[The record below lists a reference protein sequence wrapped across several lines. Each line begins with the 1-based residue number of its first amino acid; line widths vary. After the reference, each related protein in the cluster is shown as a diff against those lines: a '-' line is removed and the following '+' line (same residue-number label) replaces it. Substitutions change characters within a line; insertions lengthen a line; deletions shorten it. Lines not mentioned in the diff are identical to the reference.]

1 MSAPSGGVL
10 PRVRSEAASLRGA
23 VARVLDRARSQRF
36 PTTGSHDGVPGIVEL
51 FSRKAV
57 KGWVSVPADAPPT
70 RVTLYLDDLAI
81 TSTYAAAEE
90 PGGTEPVGSAASGP
104 APGPAQHL
112 PSPGEEQRNTGQELR
127 WFRFRLDDMWQFCD
141 TSTRVSVRVDGAWL
155 PIAGHGLFLLPDRDG
170 GRSVAELRRKV
181 DHGHVFSQKGR
192 LQASKQRDVGWQ
204 TSVISLFERTDEV
217 LRAEYGYDAFF
228 VYGTLLGAI
237 REGTYIGHDVDF
249 DAAYVSSRPHPAGVS
264 QELVQIAVTLIEHG
278 LAVTC
283 LPTHLHISDPDEPD
297 LHIDLFHT
305 YFDADGVLSFPFGV
319 AGTSVVTREDW
330 QGVRQIPWPGGHG
343 SVPVNAEQVVECLYG
358 ADWRQPKPGF
368 HWPRDRV
375 SSARGKLTR
384 AQRSKVYW
392 TNFYAHTRY
401 TSGSSFSELLN
412 ARPDTP
418 TTVID
423 IGCGDGRDSC
433 AFASAGR
440 QVLGLDQ
447 SPIGVEH
454 AAARASIL
462 GLQDRARFTVC
473 DVAESETLTGL
484 VKEMIASS
492 AGEPVLFYL
501 RFFLHSIPE
510 TLQDSL
516 IEVISACARPGDALA
531 AEFRTEEDE
540 TASKVHGQHYR
551 RYQNGPAFGD
561 QLRDHDFAVLHEEE
575 GTGLSPYQGEDPVLY
590 RVIARKQPADA
601 G

>member
-204 TSVISLFERTDEV
+204 TSVISLLERTDEV

-278 LAVTC
+278 LSVTC

-319 AGTSVVTREDW
+319 AGTSVVT
-330 QGVRQIPWPGGHG
+330 PGGLAG
-343 SVPVNAEQVVECLYG
+343 RPPDPVARRARLGPGQRRAGRRVPLRRRLEAAE
-358 ADWRQPKPGF
+358 ARF

-375 SSARGKLTR
+375 SSARGKLTAR
-384 AQRSKVYW
+384 AALEGVLDELLRPHQ
-392 TNFYAHTRY
+392 Y

-418 TTVID
+418 ATVID

-433 AFASAGR
+433 AFGSAGR
-440 QVLGLDQ
+440 QVLGVDQ
-447 SPIGVEH
+447 SPVGVEH
-454 AAARASIL
+454 AAARADIL
-462 GLQDRARFTVC
+462 GLQDRARFT
-473 DVAESETLTGL
+473 GL
-484 VKEMIASS
+484 RRRGVRD
-492 AGEPVLFYL
+492 PD
-501 RFFLHSIPE
+501 R
-510 TLQDSL
+510 
-516 IEVISACARPGDALA
+516 AR
-531 AEFRTEEDE
+531 
-540 TASKVHGQHYR
+540 R
-551 RYQNGPAFGD
+551 R
-561 QLRDHDFAVLHEEE
+561 R
-575 GTGLSPYQGEDPVLY
+575 
-590 RVIARKQPADA
+590 
-601 G
+601 